1 MAYNVRGDGEVII
14 YELDDDGAWWRAWW
28 FALAPGDV
36 WAMPGGSSGGGN
48 GEEEED
54 DDDDG
59 GEAAGGYVRW
69 ACDHAVPL
77 VGKPPQRACRAG
89 CAECRISL
97 NLRFG

>member
-1 MAYNVRGDGEVII
+1 MQGDGEVVI

-36 WAMPGGSSGGGN
+36 WAMPGGGG
-48 GEEEED
+48 ED
-54 DDDDG
+54 DDGGG

-89 CAECRISL
+89 CAVCRISL

>member
-1 MAYNVRGDGEVII
+1 
-14 YELDDDGAWWRAWW
+14 
-28 FALAPGDV
+28 
-36 WAMPGGSSGGGN
+36 MPGGGGSGAEE
-48 GEEEED
+48 EEEED
-54 DDDDG
+54 DDGCDA
-59 GEAAGGYVRW
+59 AAGGYVRW

>member
-1 MAYNVRGDGEVII
+1 MQGDGEVVI

-54 DDDDG
+54 DDDGGGG

>member
-1 MAYNVRGDGEVII
+1 MQGDGEVVI

-54 DDDDG
+54 DDDGGGGGGGGSDDDDG
-59 GEAAGGYVRW
+59 GGGGEEP
-69 ACDHAVPL
+69 AVEHPYPRR
-77 VGKPPQRACRAG
+77 VSPW
-89 CAECRISL
+89 
-97 NLRFG
+97 